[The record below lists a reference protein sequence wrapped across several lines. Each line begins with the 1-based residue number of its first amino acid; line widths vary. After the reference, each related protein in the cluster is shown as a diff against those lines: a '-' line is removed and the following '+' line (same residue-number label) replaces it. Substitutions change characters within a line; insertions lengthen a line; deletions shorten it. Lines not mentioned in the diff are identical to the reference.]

1 MPHRSNTSSFPLL
14 HYPDVEV
21 AARWLEPLPKGP
33 RRVGAGDGM
42 TEPPA
47 SSPDVAATRARD
59 ELLTTKVN
67 IPRTR
72 PDRLARSQLL
82 VRLNEG
88 MDRKLILLCAPA
100 GFGKTTLLADWAT
113 SANGAVAWLSLDPD
127 DNDPARFWR
136 YVIAA
141 LDRARE
147 GFGEQLLPLLT
158 APTPLSGHG
167 VVTALVNQ
175 LQAQPDELAL
185 VLDDYHTIEE
195 PAIHDSLALL
205 LSHLPSRLHLGISS
219 RSDPPLPLARLR
231 AGGQLTELRAAD
243 LRFTPGESAAFLQEV
258 WKLDL
263 PVRTVA
269 ALETRTEGW
278 AVGLQ
283 LAALSLQGRPDPEGF
298 LDAFTGTHRYVLDY
312 LTEEVLAR
320 QPERVRTFLLQTSI
334 LERLNGPLCDA
345 VTGDSDSQG
354 MLEELQR
361 ANLFL
366 VPLDEER
373 RWWRLHHLFADLLR
387 ARVVQL
393 QPDLVPELHRR
404 AAAWC
409 EPHGLIDEAIRH
421 ALAAGDTL
429 WATRLVEEHLDAILR
444 RGESAILERWLS
456 LLPDDAVRSRPAL
469 CLAQALLRYHS
480 GHFESTE
487 RLLEHAQRGFDHGQQ
502 LGEVVVPTE
511 GGMVAKIP
519 AAIALLRAE
528 LAVDR
533 GDADATAAFA
543 SAALAELAEQEHGPR
558 LLARWLLAVADC
570 MRGRLADAEPTLDR
584 LLAEGRAAPT
594 LYPLLSSCITLG
606 LVQQTRGR
614 LGAALRTYREGLRF
628 ATQGGRFSAYH
639 AGEAHLG
646 MALVLYERNELDDAL
661 RQVTEGVKWCRQVI
675 ELTELHRALV
685 ALAWIR
691 QALGQADA
699 ALDAMNEA
707 CRIYPWQDIVDLA
720 YGAPSERARL
730 LLAQGRAD
738 EAVRRAQERGLTE
751 DDAISFQREGSY
763 LVLARVLLARSASD
777 RALGLL
783 ERLDALADS
792 QGRTGSLIKIRA
804 LRSLALQATGDHQ
817 GALTLLAE
825 ALSLA
830 APEGY
835 VRVFVDE
842 GAPMA
847 SLLGRLA
854 APTQRERAAAAENV
868 PRDYLARLLASF
880 RPAAARSSHLAGRAG
895 AGLLPGLV
903 EPLSERE
910 LEVLGLLA
918 TGRSNQQIAEELV
931 VVLDTVKKHVS
942 RILDKLGVANRT
954 QAVARARELQLL
966 R

>member
-1 MPHRSNTSSFPLL
+1 MPHQSSTSSFPLL
-14 HYPDVEV
+14 YHPDVEV
-21 AARWLEPLPKGP
+21 AARWLEPLPKDP
-33 RRVGAGDGM
+33 RRVGGGDGM
-42 TEPPA
+42 TAPPT
-47 SSPDVAATRARD
+47 SSPDLAATRERD
-59 ELLTTKVN
+59 ELLATKVS

-72 PDRLARSQLL
+72 PDRLARAQLL
-82 VRLNEG
+82 ARLNEG
-88 MDRKLILLCAPA
+88 MARKLILLCAPA
-100 GFGKTTLLADWAT
+100 GFGKTTLLADWAA
-113 SANGAVAWLSLDPD
+113 SANWAVAWLSLDPD

-136 YVIAA
+136 YVVAA

-147 GFGEQLLPLLT
+147 GLGEQLLPLLT

-175 LQAQPDELAL
+175 LQALPDELVL
-185 VLDDYHTIEE
+185 VLDDYHTIAE
-195 PAIHDSLALL
+195 PAIHASLALL
-205 LSHLPSRLHLGISS
+205 LRQLPPQLHLAISS

-243 LRFTPGESAAFLQEV
+243 LRFTPGEAVAFLQEV
-258 WKLDL
+258 WKLEL
-263 PVRTVA
+263 PLRTVA
-269 ALETRTEGW
+269 ALEARTEGW
-278 AVGLQ
+278 AVGLR
-283 LAALSLQGRPDPEGF
+283 LAALSLQQRPDLGAF
-298 LDAFTGTHRYVLDY
+298 LEAFTGTHRYVLDY

-320 QPERVRTFLLQTSI
+320 QPERVRRFLLQTSI

-345 VTGDSDSQG
+345 VTGDSDGQG
-354 MLEELQR
+354 MLEQLER

-373 RWWRLHHLFADLLR
+373 RWWRYYHLFADLLR
-387 ARVVQL
+387 ARLMQL
-393 QPDLVPELHRR
+393 QPELVPELHRR
-404 AAAWC
+404 AAGWC
-409 EPHGLIDEAIRH
+409 QPHGLIDEAIRH
-421 ALAAGDTL
+421 AVAAGDTL
-429 WATRLVEEHLDAILR
+429 WATRLVEEHLDELLR
-444 RGESAILERWLS
+444 GGESATLGRWLA

-469 CLAQALLRYHS
+469 CLAQALLHYHS

-487 RLLEHAQRGFDHGQQ
+487 HLLEHAQRGFDHGQQ
-502 LGEVVVPTE
+502 PQQVVVPTQ
-511 GGMVAKIP
+511 GGMVAAIP

-543 SAALAELAEQEHGPR
+543 SAALAELAEQEPGPR

-570 MRGRLADAEPTLDR
+570 MHGRLTDAEPALDR
-584 LLAEGRAAPT
+584 LLAEGQATPT
-594 LYPLLSSCITLG
+594 RYPLLSSCITLG
-606 LVQQTRGR
+606 LVQQTRAR
-614 LGAALRTYREGLRF
+614 LSAALRSYQAGLRF
-628 ATQGGRFSAYH
+628 ATQHGRFSAYH

-646 MALVLYERNELDDAL
+646 IALVRYERNQLDDAL
-661 RQVTEGVKWCRQVI
+661 RHATEAVDLCRQVTE
-675 ELTELHRALV
+675 LTQLDRALV

-691 QALGQADA
+691 QAMGQADA
-699 ALDAMNEA
+699 ALDAMDEA
-707 CRIYPWQDIVDLA
+707 CRRYPRQDIVNLA

-730 LLAQGRAD
+730 LLAQGRAQ
-738 EAVRRAQERGLTE
+738 EAARWTQERGLTE
-751 DDAISFQREGSY
+751 ADELCFQREGEH

-804 LRSLALQATGDHQ
+804 LRSLARQATGDHQ

-825 ALSLA
+825 TLALA
-830 APEGY
+830 QPEGY
-835 VRVFVDE
+835 LRVFADE

-847 SLLGRLA
+847 ALLRSLLGAR
-854 APTQRERAAAAENV
+854 QRERVAAAECV
-868 PRDYLARLLASF
+868 PPDYLARLLASF
-880 RPAAARSSHLAGRAG
+880 PPAAAGTAQLAGRAG
-895 AGLLPGLV
+895 AGSLPGLV
-903 EPLSERE
+903 EPLSARE

-918 TGRSNQQIAEELV
+918 TGRSNQQIAQELV
-931 VVLDTVKKHVS
+931 VALDTVKKHVS